1 MTVSIE
7 SVDHLDQVAGLS
19 FLRTVDR
26 KLVHRSAVAEVFVTD
41 MCRIADYRY
50 VAGAQLPLTHG
61 YYNDH
66 VQSAPLFDPLLL
78 AEACR
83 QAGICGAHLCGV
95 PRETAILVNTFSL
108 DLVDL
113 GALAVGR
120 APAELRIE
128 CDFQPLRVR
137 AGKLR
142 KGMVEQR
149 LHVAD
154 REVGSHRMEVQ
165 FLSHTEHD
173 ALRYAQR
180 GSAAP
185 STADLAD
192 TPHLR
197 QVAPHLVGRAHP
209 LNVVLADP
217 AEVDGQLQALVRP
230 RLGNRAIFDHDYDH
244 LPAMSLAEAARQ
256 LALMSVDDG
265 TGAVLARTHLASVA
279 GDFLRFAELDEPVF
293 AATALTPATS
303 QAGAVTRT
311 VTFTQSG
318 VDIASL
324 TLTLVSSSLI
334 GALDD

>member
-7 SVDHLDQVAGLS
+7 SVDRLEQVAGLS

-26 KLVHRSAVAEVFVTD
+26 TLVHRSAVAEVFVTD
-41 MCRIADYRY
+41 MCRIADYQY

-66 VQSAPLFDPLLL
+66 VQSTALFDPLLL
-78 AEACR
+78 AEASR

-95 PRETAILVNTFSL
+95 PRQTAILVNTFSL
-108 DLVDL
+108 ELANLD
-113 GALAVGR
+113 ALAVGR
-120 APAELRIE
+120 APGRLRID
-128 CDFQPLRVR
+128 CAFQPLRVR

-142 KGMVEQR
+142 RGMVEQQ
-149 LHVAD
+149 LYVAD
-154 REVGSHRMEVQ
+154 RRVGQHRMEVQ

-173 ALRYAQR
+173 ALRHAQR

-192 TPHLR
+192 VPHLR

-217 AEVDGQLQALVRP
+217 VEVDGQLRALVRP

-265 TGAVLARTHLASVA
+265 TGAVAARTHLGSVG

-293 AATALTPATS
+293 AATPRTPA
-303 QAGAVTRT
+303 GAPERVAART

-318 VDIASL
+318 AEIARI
-324 TLTLVSSSLI
+324 TLTLVPSSLI